1 MTAPVRWTLAGFLV
15 TSVTLYVA
23 LQLGGAA
30 PEPPPPGIPDP
41 GPFTGWAIPA
51 VKVVSDLAGLVT
63 VGFLTTAAFLLP
75 SSAREVQGLS
85 ARAVR
90 RAAVAAL
97 VWAAAALVLFALNAA
112 ATLLIG
118 VDELSW
124 SVLTQFFDGS
134 SLGWALV
141 AQAVIALLVAV
152 LARRT
157 FSVRATALLLGLA
170 LGGFVPQA
178 LSGHAAGSGSH
189 DLAVVSM
196 LLHLAG
202 AALWVGGL
210 AGLAWIALRG
220 SRRLP
225 AGVSRFS
232 TLALWCVVI
241 IGISGVV
248 NAATRL
254 QDLGDLDSQYALLV
268 WAKVAAFVVL
278 AMIGLLHRRRT
289 VVALE
294 RSGGLVE
301 DGPAQGRAR
310 YLFLRVAAVELLVMG
325 MTVAVAVAL
334 SRTPTPRPADLY
346 QSPAEAILGGALPP
360 APTLWHLVW
369 GFTANGV
376 GLAVVGLGLA
386 LYVAGLRVMRRRG
399 DTWPLGRTIAW
410 MSGLLMVAWATFG
423 GLGVYSHVLFS
434 AHMVSHM
441 VLSMVAPILL
451 VLGAPVTLALRTL
464 PGPRQKGDVSPR
476 AMLVSL
482 LHSRFVSVVTFPLFA
497 AAIFVGSLYG
507 LYFTP
512 IFENAME
519 SHIGHGLMELHF
531 LAAGA
536 LFYYVIIG
544 VDPSPRRLA
553 PLWRFVILLVTIPF
567 HAFFSI
573 ALMAMTTVVAGGYYT
588 SLDRPYATDLLE
600 DQYLGGGIAWA
611 MGEVPLVLVM
621 GALFV
626 QWFRSDAREAVRHD
640 RSANQNDD
648 ADLTAYNAYLAQLAE
663 QRPRR
668 GPGER
673 TEETA
678 GARTDPKAD
687 RAPDR

>member
-1 MTAPVRWTLAGFLV
+1 MAAPARWALGAFLATFA
-15 TSVTLYVA
+15 TLYVA
-23 LQLGGAA
+23 MVVGGAA
-30 PEPPPPGIPDP
+30 PEPPAPGIPDP
-41 GPFTGWAIPA
+41 GSFVGWSIPV
-51 VKVVSDLAGLVT
+51 VKVLGDLAGLAT
-63 VGFLTTAAFLLP
+63 AGFLVTAAFLLP
-75 SSAREVQGLS
+75 SSAHDVQGLS
-85 ARAVR
+85 ARALR
-90 RAAVAAL
+90 RASAAAF
-97 VWAAAALVLFALNAA
+97 VWAGVTLVLFALNAA
-112 ATLLIG
+112 DLLLIP
-118 VDELSW
+118 VDQLSW
-124 SVLTQFFDGS
+124 SVLTQFFDGTE
-134 SLGWALV
+134 LGWALV

-157 FSVRATALLLGLA
+157 FSVRAAALLLGLA

-178 LSGHAAGSGSH
+178 LSGHSAGSGSH
-189 DLAVVSM
+189 DLAVVSL
-196 LLHLAG
+196 LLHLVG

-210 AGLAWIALRG
+210 AGLAWIAVRG

-225 AGVSRFS
+225 AGVARFS
-232 TLALWCVVI
+232 TLALWCVAI
-241 IGISGVV
+241 IGVSGVV
-248 NAATRL
+248 NAATRI
-254 QDLGDLDSQYALLV
+254 QGLGDLDSQYAMLV
-268 WAKVAAFVVL
+268 WAKVTAFAVLAAF
-278 AMIGLLHRRRT
+278 GLVHRRRT

-294 RSGGLVE
+294 QADGLE
-301 DGPAQGRAR
+301 DEGPAHGRAR
-310 YLFLRVAAVELLVMG
+310 FLFLRVAAVELIVMG

-346 QSPAEAILGGALPP
+346 QSPAEAILGGAIPP
-360 APTLWHLVW
+360 EPTLWRLVW
-369 GFTANGV
+369 GFTPNGV

-399 DTWPLGRTIAW
+399 DHWPVGRTLAW
-410 MSGLLMVAWATFG
+410 MAGLVMVAWATFG

-482 LHSRFVSVVTFPLFA
+482 LHSRFVKVVTFPLFA
-497 AAIFVGSLYG
+497 AVVFVGSLYG

-512 IFENAME
+512 LFEMAME

-531 LAAGA
+531 LAAGS

-573 ALMAMTTVVAGGYYT
+573 ALMAMTTVIAGDYYL
-588 SLDRPYATDLLE
+588 SLGLPYASDLLA

-626 QWFRSDAREAVRHD
+626 QWFRSDSREAARLD
-640 RSANQNDD
+640 RSASKNED
-648 ADLTAYNAYLAQLAE
+648 ADLAAYNAYLARLAE
-663 QRPRR
+663 GRP
-668 GPGER
+668 PGA
-673 TEETA
+673 ETT

-687 RAPDR
+687 RAPER